1 MKKLSFIISTGLL
14 AIVSCNPDIEL
25 PSPDTIYE
33 IELSNRSGSGIAVF
47 KPGANPLTGTYYS
60 DNGTLY
66 AQANFV
72 SVEQKGRKL
81 LMVFDDGSK
90 KAFSFHPYVSPAYPD
105 PELPEVK
112 PYLDSTYTVISEP
125 NVPYATAKGYWTSYP
140 KVPGKSFTE
149 IFLDRVKNLSDKM
162 DDCPLEMDVYLPEE
176 TGEFL
181 RPLFLLIHGGAFFY
195 EDKGDPDYVA
205 LCNYFA
211 SRGYVAASINYR
223 MGFIPYGG
231 GTTRAGYRAV
241 QDAHA
246 AARYL
251 VGWKD
256 YRIDPERVF
265 LAGNSAGAI
274 TALNLAFMRDE
285 DRPESTKAG
294 FISKMV
300 EKLNESL
307 IARKFGWGDKME
319 ILKSLVSEDTDLGP
333 IAAVSPS
340 DSTHFSVR
348 AVGNMWGA
356 VQDTKILGNA
366 NVPIVSFHSE
376 KDPTVS
382 FGYGYPFHDYFHEDL
397 FRRIPDDSFVNRVL
411 RFFRLRERLNRTAF
425 DKLHGSGDIDR
436 KAKALGYKSKLYKYT
451 EHRHSLHLND
461 ADSVDYSKLYG
472 IADKM
477 AKFFAEQMEA
487 SPINL
492 HLDGREGP
500 WVKVDNS
507 DIRRLYWRVDGGVVR
522 ETAHDGIRVLLFPD
536 ARNHS
541 VTVHGDYN
549 SRTTFKQV
557 LEL

>member
-1 MKKLSFIISTGLL
+1 MRNLHTLFIVGLL
-14 AIVSCNPDIEL
+14 ASVSCSPDIEL
-25 PSPDTIYE
+25 PSPDTLYE
-33 IELSNRSGSGIAVF
+33 VELKDGSGAGVAIF
-47 KPGANPLTGTYYS
+47 KAETTPLAGTYYS
-60 DNGTLY
+60 DNGALY
-66 AQANFV
+66 ARADIV
-72 SVEQKGRKL
+72 TVEQKGGKL

-90 KAFSFHPYVSPAYPD
+90 KAFSFHPYEVPTYPN

-112 PYLDSTYTVISEP
+112 PYLDSTYTVTPETKVS
-125 NVPYATAKGYWTSYP
+125 YATAKGYWTSYP

-149 IFLDRVKNLSDKM
+149 IFLDRVKNLGDKM

-176 TGEFL
+176 TEEYL

-223 MGFIPYGG
+223 MGFLPYGG
-231 GTTRAGYRAV
+231 GTTRAGYRAL

-256 YRIDPERVF
+256 YRIDAERVF

-285 DRPESTKAG
+285 DRPESTKPGHIA
-294 FISKMV
+294 KMV
-300 EKLNESL
+300 EKIGGSFIIRQLGWENE
-307 IARKFGWGDKME
+307 ME
-319 ILKSLVSEDTDLGP
+319 LLKALVSEDSDMGP
-333 IAAVSPS
+333 IAAVSPL
-340 DSTHFSVR
+340 DTTRFTVR

-356 VQDTKILGNA
+356 VQDLEILKNA

-382 FGYGYPFHDYFHEDL
+382 FGYDYPFHDYFHEDL
-397 FRRIPDDSFVNRVL
+397 FKRIPKGSFVDRVL
-411 RFFRLRERLNRTAF
+411 RFIRLRERLNRTAF
-425 DKLHGSGDIDR
+425 DKMHGSGDIDR
-436 KAKALGYKSKLYKYT
+436 KARALGYKSKLYKYT
-451 EHRHSLHLND
+451 EHQHSLHLND
-461 ADSVDYSKLYG
+461 ADSVVYSRLYD

-477 AKFFAEQMEA
+477 AEFFAEQMETA
-487 SPINL
+487 PVNL

-500 WVKVDNS
+500 WVKIDNS
-507 DIRRLYWRVDGGVVR
+507 EVRRLYWRVDGGVVR
-522 ETAHDGIRVLLFPD
+522 ETAPDGIRVLLFPD
-536 ARNHS
+536 ARNRS

-549 SRTTFKQV
+549 SRTTFKQ
-557 LEL
+557 ELKL